1 MATASRPDMHA
12 YNHAH
17 KIPSASAVVQELVD
31 ILGARLVA
39 YIASVTEARA
49 VRDWASGERD
59 FKQPELERR
68 LRYALY
74 LASFIAQT
82 ESKYAAQSWFQG
94 LNPQLEDRSPARLLR
109 EGDIDDVGPDIAS
122 AARAFIIGG

>member
-17 KIPSASAVVQELVD
+17 KLPSSAAVVQELVE
-31 ILGARLVA
+31 ILGTRLVA
-39 YIASVTEARA
+39 YLASVAETRA
-49 VRDWASGERD
+49 VRDWASGERE
-59 FKQPELERR
+59 FKQPELDRR

-74 LASFIAQT
+74 LATFIAEA
-82 ESKYAAQSWFQG
+82 ESKHAAQSWFQG

-109 EGDIDDVGPDIAS
+109 EGDIDEFGPEIAS